1 MAKKLFL
8 GVDGGGTKTT
18 AVVFD
23 GDGKFV
29 AKSVGE
35 SINYYSNGLYT
46 ARANM
51 KKIIDDLALKTGTAI
66 YEAAVIGMSALNDR
80 ATDEELSAFA
90 DGIIEAD
97 AILMDSDLYI
107 ALEALCCEGECG
119 VVVSGTGSMV
129 VRRKD
134 NGEIRHSGGWGHILG
149 DEGSGYCIGLEGI
162 KSAIRA
168 VEGYGEKT
176 DLTNEVLSFFK
187 IDNIYNL
194 IDIFYTQGVPR
205 QKIAAFA
212 INVRIAAQHGDKVAY
227 DILKTQAAEL
237 AKTAYSQ
244 FRKLADGAKIG
255 LWGGMFE
262 NCELYRYMFDAAL
275 TENKALDVKLLD
287 FTPEVGAIISAYKLK
302 SNVINDSVLEN
313 LKNTYGYGAF

>member
-1 MAKKLFL
+1 MTKKLFL

-23 GDGKFV
+23 GDGNFV

-35 SINYYSNGLYT
+35 SINYYSNGLET
-46 ARANM
+46 ARENM
-51 KKIIDDLALKTGTAI
+51 KKIIDSLAQKTGTSVF
-66 YEAAVIGMSALNDR
+66 EAAVIGMSALNDR
-80 ATDEELSAFA
+80 ANDDELSAFA

-107 ALEALCCEGECG
+107 ALEALCCDGECG

-129 VRRKD
+129 VRRKE

-149 DEGSGYCIGLEGI
+149 DEGSGYQIGLEGI
-162 KSAIRA
+162 RSAIRA
-168 VEGYGEKT
+168 VERYGEKT
-176 DLTNEVLSFFK
+176 DLTDEVLSYFG
-187 IDNIYNL
+187 IDNIYDL

-212 INVRIAAQHGDKVAY
+212 INVRLAAQHGDKVAY
-227 DILKTQAAEL
+227 NILKTQAAEL

-244 FRKLADGAKIG
+244 FRKLSDGAKIG

-262 NCELYRYMFDAAL
+262 NCELYRYMFDSAL
-275 TENKALDVKLLD
+275 TENKPLDVKVLD
-287 FTPEVGAIISAYKLK
+287 FTPEVGAVISAYKLK
-302 SNVINDSVLEN
+302 FNNISDTIIEKLR
-313 LKNTYGYGAF
+313 NTYE